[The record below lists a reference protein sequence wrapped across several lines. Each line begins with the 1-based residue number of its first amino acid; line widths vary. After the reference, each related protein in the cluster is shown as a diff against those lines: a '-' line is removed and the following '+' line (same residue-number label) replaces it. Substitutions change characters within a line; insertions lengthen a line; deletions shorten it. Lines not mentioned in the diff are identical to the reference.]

1 MRCLTQSEGAPGLSA
16 SRLHAVLGAKGEE
29 MDVFLFGR
37 IQHHLGQLAPHVA
50 ARESAVLLRGA
61 RDEIIELQTRLDA
74 MRQCF
79 IDNTLRTTPSAKGT
93 NIGKQI
99 DEAVDRVVR
108 NMKATPNVE
117 RRVRRERVDDVPSI

>member
-1 MRCLTQSEGAPGLSA
+1 
-16 SRLHAVLGAKGEE
+16 

-50 ARESAVLLRGA
+50 TRESAVLLRGA

-108 NMKATPNVE
+108 NMKAPPNVKSAPHMGQCSTPY
-117 RRVRRERVDDVPSI
+117 VGCNLVWCN